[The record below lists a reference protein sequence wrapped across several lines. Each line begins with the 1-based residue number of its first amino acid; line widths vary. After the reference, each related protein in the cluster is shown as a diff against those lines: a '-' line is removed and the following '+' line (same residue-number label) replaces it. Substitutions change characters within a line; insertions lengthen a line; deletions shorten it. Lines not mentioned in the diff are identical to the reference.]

1 MDDKTLIEA
10 AVKQISE
17 DSKLTNQWL
26 DRFERDIDKLDA
38 YDLINVATTALSYLE
53 TTLLKE
59 KFSQGASA
67 ARQAAV
73 ITSKIGDDLLT
84 KTKKSTPS
92 KGGRGGGGYVAPP
105 NPLNGPING
114 W

>member
-26 DRFERDIDKLDA
+26 ERFERDIGKLDA
-38 YDLINVATTALSYLE
+38 HDLIDVVGTALSYLE
-53 TTLLKE
+53 TTLMTS
-59 KFSQGASA
+59 KFRQGASM

-73 ITSKIGDDLLT
+73 ITSKIGDELMVR
-84 KTKKSTPS
+84 K
-92 KGGRGGGGYVAPP
+92 
-105 NPLNGPING
+105 
-114 W
+114 